1 MVSRRT
7 IITIPVAVATAGLA
21 VRTAFAS
28 SISSDPGPTAT
39 GVVPRTIARRRNI
52 VGGRLRVTAEARLTH
67 LGVSWEG
74 TGATVSTKNAAGWT
88 VWSASDI
95 CNGGPDGAPLGGHL
109 LLVAPGVTEYEVM
122 ITGDGATGTVTELNT
137 VDGPVVAT
145 ATEPLAE
152 MPLPDGTAC
161 PVTYLP
167 RAAWGADEGL
177 RFSGGVEVWPPVY
190 APTQALTVHHTA
202 GANNDP
208 DPAGTIR
215 AIYYYQA
222 VTLAW
227 GDIGYHLF
235 IDELGRV
242 YEGRWSGADPVPVFD
257 TAVPAGTN
265 PGMVTAGHVGGY
277 NTGNLGVCLLGN
289 LTNQGP
295 TPAARATLVTVL
307 ASLARVC
314 QIDPEALVNYVGPT
328 GATRTVLG
336 ISGHRD
342 WAATECPGNSFY
354 PELPAVRSEVAELI
368 ANPPSPSPTSTADP
382 TPTATPTPSPT
393 SSPSPTPTPTPTST
407 STSPSPSPTPT
418 RRKGPKRP

>member
-7 IITIPVAVATAGLA
+7 IITIPVAAVAAGVA
-21 VRTAFAS
+21 ARTAIAS
-28 SISSDPGPTAT
+28 ATSLDPEPMAT
-39 GVVPRTIARRRNI
+39 GAESGVVPRTVARRKSI
-52 VGGRLRVTAEARLTH
+52 VGGRLRVLKAEPQLTH
-67 LGVSWEG
+67 LGVSWDG
-74 TGATVSTKNAAGWT
+74 TSAMVSTKNAAGWT
-88 VWSASDI
+88 AWTTLDG
-95 CNGGPDGAPLGGHL
+95 CQGGPDGRRSGNHA
-109 LLVAPGVTEYEVM
+109 LLVSPGTTAYDVVV
-122 ITGDGATGTVTELNT
+122 TGDGARGTVTELNT
-137 VDGPVVAT
+137 MDGPAI
-145 ATEPLAE
+145 AAAAEPQSG
-152 MPLPDGTAC
+152 MPLPDGTVC
-161 PVTYLP
+161 PVTYLS

-177 RFSGGVEVWPPVY
+177 RFSGGVEVWPSEY
-190 APTQALTVHHTA
+190 ALTQALTVHHTA

-227 GDIGYHLF
+227 GDIGYQLF

-242 YEGRWSGADPVPVFD
+242 YEGRWSGTDSVPVFNS
-257 TAVPAGTN
+257 TVPPGTG

-307 ASLARVC
+307 ASLAHVC
-314 QIDPEALVNYVGPT
+314 QINPETVVNYVGPT

-342 WAATECPGNSFY
+342 WAATECPGNTFY
-354 PELPAVRSEVAELI
+354 PQLPTVRSDVANLI
-368 ANPPSPSPTSTADP
+368 THPPSPTPTPTTPPPSPTPSPSPSPTP
-382 TPTATPTPSPT
+382 TPT
-393 SSPSPTPTPTPTST
+393 SSPSPTPTPSRT
-407 STSPSPSPTPT
+407 
-418 RRKGPKRP
+418 KRPKPH